1 MGSNENIKKASP
13 WLKGLGRVTWL
24 SINRLLDLSMILAFG
39 SLMTLLA
46 VGVFFRY
53 VLNSGILGLDELALL
68 VVAYAFYIGAALG
81 MRNREHVVVTLIN
94 LIPVLNKYMRAIG
107 RIRDFITMVVVTAIA
122 FYVMRH
128 FLNISSLPGTYMPFP
143 FPQKFFVAGVMIGW
157 VLMSL
162 YSIIGF
168 VKTVYKGVSK

>member
-1 MGSNENIKKASP
+1 MESNENIKKASP

-94 LIPVLNKYMRAIG
+94 LIPALNKYMRAIG
-107 RIRDFITMVVVTAIA
+107 RIRDFITYDV
-122 FYVMRH
+122 R
-128 FLNISSLPGTYMPFP
+128 
-143 FPQKFFVAGVMIGW
+143 
-157 VLMSL
+157 
-162 YSIIGF
+162 YS
-168 VKTVYKGVSK
+168 